1 MPDDACRL
9 AKAENEITNLKSDIH
24 EQSKKLDAII
34 KSIDEMKD
42 EQSRYKGFLGGIVF
56 TVGAVFSFLSWW
68 LGSR

>member
-56 TVGAVFSFLSWW
+56 TVGAVF
-68 LGSR
+68 